1 MSQSTEAAS
10 IAIHGS
16 FLYWKNGL
24 YAKWAALL
32 CAVSLVL
39 YWVNRP
45 VGPPN
50 GGSWLGY
57 ALGTIGFGLIL
68 WLAWFGIRRRRYGG
82 TMLLEGVLSAHVY
95 LGLALIVV
103 ATLHTGFHFHW
114 NVHTLAFVLVVLVVG
129 SGAFGAFAFW
139 RYPELM
145 TANRAGKTLGT
156 MTAELATLDLDC
168 RSHALAFSDDI
179 VALVNKVVAGGE
191 RRFWL
196 GALSFTSRRETVRRL
211 SMDAISR
218 VQKELVERR
227 ATPVEVLPLVQSLT
241 QRLTLMERLYR
252 DQLYRTL
259 LLQWRAVHVPL
270 TVGLVVALVI
280 HIIVVFY
287 DW

>member
-1 MSQSTEAAS
+1 MSQTTETAS

-16 FLYWKNGL
+16 FLYWRNGL

-39 YWVNRP
+39 YWVNQP

-57 ALGTIGFGLIL
+57 TLGTIGFGLIL

-145 TANRAGKTLGT
+145 TGNRAGKTLGT
-156 MTAELATLDLDC
+156 MTAELATLDIAC
-168 RSHALAFSDDI
+168 RSQALAFSDDI
-179 VALVNKVVAGGE
+179 VALVNRVVGGGE
-191 RRFWL
+191 RRGWL
-196 GALSFTSRRETVRRL
+196 SALSFTSRRESVRRL

-241 QRLTLMERLYR
+241 QRLTLVERLYR

-280 HIIVVFY
+280 HIVVVFY